1 MLASELAGRIVD
13 LSLREGE
20 TFKKGDML
28 ARFDC
33 AAYQAQLNAAQAASR
48 GASEELAHNR
58 QLAALNSVGRFEVAS
73 CRCQG
78 R

>member
-1 MLASELAGRIVD
+1 
-13 LSLREGE
+13 
-20 TFKKGDML
+20 ML